1 MVQSIRQQQDEA
13 YEESLRADQE
23 KERLKKIE
31 QDKLIQEQQELEA
44 QRLAREQLKEVG
56 HTHCTP
62 FPQSFRV
69 YVDCLFRC
77 RKLLGKKLN
86 EY

>member
-44 QRLAREQLKEVG
+44 QRLAKEQLKEVCT
-56 HTHCTP
+56 THSAPPIP
-62 FPQSFRV
+62 FLQTFRV
-69 YVDCLFRC
+69 YAD
-77 RKLLGKKLN
+77 
-86 EY
+86 